1 MAKDQL
7 YGPKGIYN
15 KEKENK
21 KQKKVGSKTTIIK
34 DTF

>member
-7 YGPKGIYN
+7 YGPKGIYS

-21 KQKKVGSKTTIIK
+21 SQKKVASKINVIK